1 MNDMDHKVREAF
13 EQIHADADLKQK
25 TKDALAKRLSNKRR
39 MPVGR
44 VPLTAAFACMAAL
57 VLATGIYFS
66 YTTPVAAVSIDVNP
80 SIELQVNLF
89 DRVISVQG
97 YNEEGTKL
105 AESLSVENMN
115 YTEAID

>member
-13 EQIHADADLKQK
+13 EQIHADEDLKQK

-57 VLATGIYFS
+57 CLRQAF
-66 YTTPVAAVSIDVNP
+66 
-80 SIELQVNLF
+80 
-89 DRVISVQG
+89 ISHTQRRS
-97 YNEEGTKL
+97 L
-105 AESLSVENMN
+105 LSVLTSILPSNCR
-115 YTEAID
+115 